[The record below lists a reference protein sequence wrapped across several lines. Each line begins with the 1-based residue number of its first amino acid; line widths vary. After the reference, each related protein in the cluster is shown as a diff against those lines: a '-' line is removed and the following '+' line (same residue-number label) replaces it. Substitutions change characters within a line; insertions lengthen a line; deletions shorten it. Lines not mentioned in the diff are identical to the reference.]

1 MSGLVSKVSKVFLT
15 FLTSNACHLPATR
28 EPHSEGE
35 GSGRVIVV
43 RMDGIQEQEPRCL
56 HTAERRKFN
65 VSKVAI
71 ISLLEVHQIFFEGMG
86 NNVGVVRIVLRV

>member
-1 MSGLVSKVSKVFLT
+1 MFAHRGKAQVQCS
-15 FLTSNACHLPATR
+15 
-28 EPHSEGE
+28 
-35 GSGRVIVV
+35 
-43 RMDGIQEQEPRCL
+43 
-56 HTAERRKFN
+56 